1 MYLRTGSDLRS
12 YLYLW
17 IDTILVME
25 TRPSIADTECFDI
38 LAQIQLLSTV
48 TVAGTCVCV
57 GRKEGEEREC
67 TCIITESRGT

>member
-1 MYLRTGSDLRS
+1 
-12 YLYLW
+12 
-17 IDTILVME
+17 ME
-25 TRPSIADTECFDI
+25 THRSIADTECFDI

-57 GRKEGEEREC
+57 GKKEGEEREY